1 MLEIRFCE
9 SCWADVRGKKKIHCK
24 CSFPP
29 AQWVLWAKILLFHH
43 SFPFWFFFYLYKY
56 LCRNVCVSLFIFI
69 YILRICTY
77 THTSTHTHTCIHI
90 YREAELAGTANYGNK
105 PHCFFFCSSSIFQGP
120 GSSRHAQRFSL
131 LMAQPDPPQ
140 VALLASTP
148 EGHQKSTLSQVAQ
161 CWDMAHFLE
170 KMKNKSVLS
179 QIVLRPHP
187 GIVWF
192 VI

>member
-9 SCWADVRGKKKIHCK
+9 SCWSDVRGKKKSIVNAVFPLHSE
-24 CSFPP
+24 SFE
-29 AQWVLWAKILLFHH
+29 QKYCYFIIVSLSVL
-43 SFPFWFFFYLYKY
+43 FYLYKY
-56 LCRNVCVSLFIFI
+56 LCRNVCVRLFIFI

-77 THTSTHTHTCIHI
+77 THTSTHTRMYTHI
-90 YREAELAGTANYGNK
+90 QRGRASRHSKLREQASLL
-105 PHCFFFCSSSIFQGP
+105 FVFCSSSIFQGP

-131 LMAQPDPPQ
+131 PTAQPDPPQ
-140 VALLASTP
+140 IPLLASTP
-148 EGHQKSTLSQVAQ
+148 EGHQKSTLSQVAK
-161 CWDMAHFLE
+161 CWDMARFLE

-179 QIVLRPHP
+179 QIALRPHP

>member
-1 MLEIRFCE
+1 MLSRC
-9 SCWADVRGKKKIHCK
+9 SGKKKSIVNAVFPLHSESFEQK
-24 CSFPP
+24 CCYFIIVSLS
-29 AQWVLWAKILLFHH
+29 VL
-43 SFPFWFFFYLYKY
+43 FYLYKY

-131 LMAQPDPPQ
+131 PMAQPDPPQ
-140 VALLASTP
+140 IPLLASTP
-148 EGHQKSTLSQVAQ
+148 KGHQKSTLSQVAQ
-161 CWDMAHFLE
+161 CWGMARFLE

-187 GIVWF
+187 GIV
-192 VI
+192 